1 MCFGC
6 TNGQC
11 RPAFQAAVCSTFVMI
26 WGTQKAFRGKK
37 EEISQS
43 VTRMYA
49 YRRSMVRM
57 LLVGVMTNMVM
68 AAIAQFAKSGAR
80 DEDGFK
86 IILALISVFFMGYI
100 IKFCKKIH
108 EEFKVGK
115 RASRERDKM
124 ARFGAYLLA
133 ALILSYVTPLMSA
146 STPFLTPSIQLPMRL
161 ASLVS
166 DGEGIP
172 MGGRGLQESWRSRDA
187 VLPVHAKR
195 RRMSI

>member
-1 MCFGC
+1 
-6 TNGQC
+6 
-11 RPAFQAAVCSTFVMI
+11 
-26 WGTQKAFRGKK
+26 
-37 EEISQS
+37 
-43 VTRMYA
+43 
-49 YRRSMVRM
+49 MVRM